1 MKIFFFTLSL
11 ILSSKYVFSQN
22 DLSLI
27 KRDTTTQFLIVGDIS
42 KNTNL
47 MPISRK
53 SVRGSYP
60 LDVSF
65 QKTTHLIFPN
75 KIVYVDLGSDA
86 IIADKSEP
94 AQNILRVKANI
105 KGFSETSLAVITED
119 GKFYS
124 FLVNYEDNPEKL
136 NISIAN
142 NIEFDEEFSASSG
155 MKKSTPEDIILPE
168 NNMNEG
174 DLEQTCLEISRLKRF
189 IKTTGINRMKMS
201 MTLDGV
207 YIKDKMMFF
216 QFQINNH
223 SEIDYTIDF
232 MKFYIHDID
241 VAKRMAYQEIE
252 VKSVFEYNRNVN
264 WISKNKSSVRVVAI
278 PLVTFPD
285 DKVMSVELYEKSGGR
300 HLKFEIDN
308 DIIVNGKSL

>member
-1 MKIFFFTLSL
+1 
-11 ILSSKYVFSQN
+11 
-22 DLSLI
+22 
-27 KRDTTTQFLIVGDIS
+27 
-42 KNTNL
+42 
-47 MPISRK
+47 MPISKK

-60 LDVSF
+60 LEVSF

-86 IIADKSEP
+86 IIADKSDP
-94 AQNILRVKANI
+94 TQNILRVKANI

-168 NNMNEG
+168 NTMNEG
-174 DLEQTCLEISRLKRF
+174 DLEQTCLEVAKLKRF
-189 IKTTGINRMKMS
+189 IKTTGITRMKMS

-207 YIKDKMMFF
+207 YIKDKTLFL
-216 QFQINNH
+216 QFKINNH
-223 SEIDYTIDF
+223 SEIDFTIDF

-252 VKSVFEYNRNVN
+252 VKSEFEYNKNISWV
-264 WISKNKSSVRVVAI
+264 SKNKSLIRVVAL

-285 DKVMSVELYEKSGGR
+285 DKIMSVELYEKFGGR

-308 DIIVNGKSL
+308 EIIVNGKAL